1 MKDAKDF
8 RVLLVYPNLT
18 MMLVP
23 SLAIALFT
31 GILKKA
37 GYEVDLFDTT
47 HYVSEGKSNPEF
59 RREYLQHRAF
69 DEKDL
74 GVQMKTDI
82 TGDFIKKVDDFNPD
96 FMIVSVVED
105 TFIQACELLEA
116 VKEAKIPHLM
126 GGVFITAAPELALSY
141 PQVQMV
147 GRGEGEAT
155 ILEVAERVRMGQS
168 CEDVQNIWM
177 KRPDGTVISNP
188 MRPLVDINKPLPDF
202 SLFDEARF
210 YRPMGGR
217 IFKTVPLET
226 YRGCP
231 YSCTFC
237 NSPMQMEVMRDNKLG
252 SFMRR
257 KQIEGVRQE
266 IKYLID
272 RYDPEYLYFIDD
284 SFLARPDAEIRDF
297 IEMYEEFK
305 LPFWCNTRPENV
317 TEERLAMMKS
327 VNSDRISFGMECGN
341 EEFRQ
346 KVVKRHPTNEDIIK
360 QFDIIARGK
369 IAFSINNIIGFPDE
383 TRELIFETIELNR
396 QLWGYDSLS
405 VSIFT
410 PYHGTALRKLAVER
424 GYIDDG
430 IITKHVASSSLLN
443 MPQLSPKEIDG
454 ILKTFQL
461 YVRLP
466 KEEWPSI
473 RKAEQDTEEG
483 NLIFADL
490 QKKFQEKF
498 LSGTQDDAMSSWEDP
513 TEYAVSPKA
522 EGAQLPDQWGYNCGA
537 EQREY
542 VVPPSGS
549 DS

>member
-1 MKDAKDF
+1 MKSPKDF

-31 GILKKA
+31 GLLKKA

-47 HYVSEGKSNPEF
+47 HYLSEEKSNPDIRE
-59 RREYLQHRAF
+59 EYLQHRPF
-69 DEKDL
+69 DVKDL
-74 GVQMKTDI
+74 GVRLKTDI
-82 TGDFIKKVDDFNPD
+82 VGDFVKKVDDFKPD

-105 TFIQACELLEA
+105 TFIQACELLES
-116 VKEAKIPHLM
+116 VKEAKIPHLI
-126 GGVFITAAPELALSY
+126 GGVFITAAPGLALSY

-147 GRGEGEAT
+147 GRGEGEET
-155 ILEVAERVRMGQS
+155 ILDVAERVRRGES
-168 CEDVQNIWM
+168 CEDVPNVWI
-177 KRPDGTVISNP
+177 KRPDGTVISNE
-188 MRPLVDINKPLPDF
+188 MSPLVDINKPLPDF

-252 SFMRR
+252 NFMRR
-257 KQIEGVRQE
+257 KHIEGVREE

-272 RYDPEYLYFIDD
+272 KYDPEYLYFIDD
-284 SFLARPDAEIRDF
+284 SFLARPDAEIRAF

-317 TEERLAMMKS
+317 TEERLALMKS
-327 VNSDRISFGMECGN
+327 VNADRVSYGMECGN

-346 KVVKRHPTNEDIIK
+346 KVIKRHPTNEDIIK

-410 PYHGTALRKLAVER
+410 PYHGTELRRLAVQR
-424 GYIDDG
+424 GYIEDS

-443 MPQLSPKEIDG
+443 MPQLSSQEIDG
-454 ILKTFQL
+454 LLKTFQL

-466 KEEWPSI
+466 KEDWPKI
-473 RKAEQDTEEG
+473 RLAEGNTEEG
-483 NLIFADL
+483 DRAFAEL
-490 QKKFQEKF
+490 QEKF
-498 LSGTQDDAMSSWEDP
+498 RQKFLGGTQEDAMSSWEDP
-513 TEYAVSPKA
+513 AEYVVSPESDGA
-522 EGAQLPDQWGYNCGA
+522 ESPDQWGYNCGA

-542 VVPPSGS
+542 VVPPTGTSS
-549 DS
+549 